1 MHVPAISAKLIMG
14 HSHEHPSPLRP
25 HGSNTFNLSSLMA
38 RLADALTT
46 SLSCVQMHWCKMKA
60 RGYQWVQTSYGQHV
74 SQEIQLNFLTVAEQI
89 GTWQSNILHG
99 KAMQQTVLTL
109 SDNVCN
115 LLEIHLMAQAISA
128 RSNAHERL
136 KGVCVF
142 ARSGTTFT
150 IIYRSKRH
158 S

>member
-1 MHVPAISAKLIMG
+1 
-14 HSHEHPSPLRP
+14 
-25 HGSNTFNLSSLMA
+25 
-38 RLADALTT
+38 
-46 SLSCVQMHWCKMKA
+46 MKA

-89 GTWQSNILHG
+89 GTGQSNILHG
-99 KAMQQTVLTL
+99 KAMQQTVLIL
-109 SDNVCN
+109 SDNVLCN

-150 IIYRSKRH
+150 IIYRSK
-158 S
+158 SNS